1 MAKNFKDLSEAEIL
15 ALTISN
21 EETDAGVYEDFATRL
36 RDNYPA
42 TPSSLTDSQRVV
54 PSDTFHNPNLAMI
67 GSLEALKWDKSPTK
81 LHPTPVWR
89 YWFRVVLVGN
99 GH

>member
-1 MAKNFKDLSEAEIL
+1 MAKNFKDLSQAEIL

-42 TPSSLTDSQRVV
+42 TPRCSK
-54 PSDTFHNPNLAMI
+54 
-67 GSLEALKWDKSPTK
+67 KWRPRKMGIAFAD
-81 LHPTPVWR
+81 R
-89 YWFRVVLVGN
+89 
-99 GH
+99 